1 MVAPRDTALTVT
13 WNAAPDEAGKPP
25 VSGYEVTHRTG
36 DGGEWLEGLIV
47 DSRTDTSAMLTG
59 LTNEQL
65 YQVRVRT
72 LNDEG
77 ASEWSMTASV
87 APTAGPEVVGVIPDQ
102 NLIVGGSA
110 VGVDVANAFTRPAQG
125 TLSYAAASSND
136 AVATVSVSD
145 SIATVRGVGA
155 GRATITVTAG
165 DLYGNTVQTSFS
177 AVVTPPAPPPP
188 PPPPPGPIGP
198 FRPPPPRPPPPPP
211 PGPNQAPTFDE
222 GPSATRSVAENTAP
236 NQNIQHPVRATDAD
250 RHRMT
255 YRLSGDDAGSF
266 AIIASN
272 GQLRTRA
279 GETYD
284 YEVKNRY
291 SVTVEA
297 DDHNGGAATIGVTIH
312 VADVDEPPE
321 APDRPEVQP
330 ASSTSLTVT
339 WTEPSNTGPDIED
352 YDVQYRKSGSFLPWP
367 RDGDGTTAT
376 ITDLEV
382 NTRYEVQVRATNDE
396 GTGEWSSSGFGATS
410 ANLPPVFDEGGSATR
425 QVAENTTGTSN
436 IGTPLRAT
444 DPENTTLTYGLTGG
458 DTDQF
463 SIVPGIGQL
472 RTRTGVDYNYEVKNR
487 YSVRVEAQ
495 DDQGGH
501 ATITVT
507 IDVADDDN
515 ERPDKPDP
523 PTVTAS
529 TLTSLTVGWTE
540 PGNTGPPITD
550 YNVQYREGSSGAFTT
565 VSHDGT
571 GRTTTIANL
580 KSETAHEI
588 QVQATSDEGTSQW
601 SDSGNGTTIANQA
614 PTFSEGSSATRRLAE
629 NTTGT
634 QDVGNPVTATDG
646 DGGTLRYLLGGTDQS
661 SFTLD
666 VDQLQTVAGVTY
678 DYEEKSSYVV
688 IVRVEDG
695 QGGSNTIE
703 VTIDLNDEQ
712 EPPET
717 PSAPGVSP
725 ASSTSLTVTWTEP
738 TNTGPDVDDYDVQYR
753 EGDSGGFTS
762 WTHNGAAL
770 TTTITNLTPGASY
783 EAQVRASND
792 EGASDWSPSGTG
804 STGAN
809 KPPVF
814 TDGSSATRALDE
826 NTTGVQDVGDP
837 VSATDPENT
846 TLTYSLEGTDK
857 DAFAID
863 TRSGQLRTDG
873 DETYDYETKPR
884 YSVNMK
890 ATDGHGRDRS
900 IPVFIDLTD
909 VNEAPTF
916 TSDAA
921 FEVAENGATVGEVA
935 ARDEDSADG
944 ITNYTITGGDD
955 RDLFEIANTD
965 DLHFKDAPDFEG
977 PKDSGRNNTYIVVV
991 TATGGAGGR
1000 ALTVAQTITVTVTDE
1015 NEPPVF
1021 TSDDAFQVDENE
1033 QSVGRVTADDADR
1046 NDGITGYEVTGGADG
1061 SRFEIAGTNQ
1071 LRFKDDPDFER
1082 PADAGGDNENI
1093 VEVTATGGAGTREM
1107 TGTQTITVTVEDVDE
1122 PPGKPDPP
1130 MVSDETESSLTAT
1143 WTEPANTGPDI
1154 DRYNVRYREGDSGIF
1169 TAWTNDSAEP
1179 TATLTNLTPGMSY
1192 QIQVRARNA
1201 EGWSVWSDSGTGS
1214 TSSNQA
1220 LTFNEGSSTTRSV
1233 AENTAAG
1240 QDIGAPVA
1248 AADADG
1254 HRLTYSLS
1262 GDDAGSFVI
1271 DASNGQ
1277 LRTRAGATYDYE
1289 VKNRYSVTVEA
1300 DDRNGGTATIGVA
1313 IHVADVEEPPGRPSA
1328 PRVESASS
1336 TSLTVTWTEPTNTGP
1351 DIEDYDVQYRTG
1363 SGSFLPWPHDGD
1375 GATAT
1380 ITGLEVNTRYEV
1392 QVRAHND
1399 EGESEWSASGFGG
1412 ICSEGGDAPTPVEV
1426 EVTAVPIVVAS
1437 TTDWYFVLYVMHDVD
1452 GATVEAPVLV
1462 KRGEA
1467 GTTALAENVAALP
1480 RERYRIEKYLVAD
1493 PADVD
1498 GDCFDDITELDTEG
1512 MNPVNPADAVEFT
1525 TGALAIPDLETF
1537 EAISFS
1543 EYYLKFV
1550 LLGMHTD
1557 SPRLYFMNTR
1567 TTLIHEE
1574 FLEAIGIELGQEGMI
1589 EGSLVRRGNL
1599 VAADGSPGVYC
1610 YWWSYRQHP
1619 YSFSVVARAHT
1630 LLAASMPLLEDDLA
1644 FYISNDALLH
1654 SQPDLPLYR
1663 ESRIPLV
1670 FDDEFLDET
1679 SFLALNPG
1687 EGYGLLRVMDP
1698 DERPHARDVVIY
1710 EALPNELPRVAGIIS
1725 TVPQTALSHVNLRA
1739 VQDGIPNA
1747 FIRNAL
1753 DDNDVDALIGSHV
1766 HYTVTETDWEL
1777 RAATRAEV
1785 DAHYESSRPA
1795 TTQTPQRDLGF
1806 TTIAALGDIG
1816 FDDWD
1821 AFGVKAANVAVLGT
1835 LGFPEGTVPDGFAI
1849 PFYFYDEFMKH
1860 NGFYTRIETMLA
1872 DEAFQTDFEAQ
1883 ADSLKKLRKAI
1894 EDAETPDWIISAI
1907 ETMNASFSEGINRR
1921 YRSSTNNEDLPGF
1934 NGAGLYDSKSQ
1945 KPSEDE
1951 KDLAKSLKEVYA
1963 SLWNFRAFVERDFHR
1978 IDHMA
1983 AAMGILVH
1991 PSYRDELA
1999 NGVAVSFDPIYG
2011 GDGRYYV
2018 NTQVGEDLVTNPDA
2032 HSVPEEVLLNPPF
2045 LPPYIILGTSNQVPP
2060 GQLLMSR
2067 DQMRQLRRTS

>member
-1 MVAPRDTALTVT
+1 M
-13 WNAAPDEAGKPP
+13 
-25 VSGYEVTHRTG
+25 
-36 DGGEWLEGLIV
+36 
-47 DSRTDTSAMLTG
+47 
-59 LTNEQL
+59 
-65 YQVRVRT
+65 
-72 LNDEG
+72 
-77 ASEWSMTASV
+77 
-87 APTAGPEVVGVIPDQ
+87 
-102 NLIVGGSA
+102 
-110 VGVDVANAFTRPAQG
+110 
-125 TLSYAAASSND
+125 
-136 AVATVSVSD
+136 
-145 SIATVRGVGA
+145 
-155 GRATITVTAG
+155 
-165 DLYGNTVQTSFS
+165 
-177 AVVTPPAPPPP
+177 
-188 PPPPPGPIGP
+188 
-198 FRPPPPRPPPPPP
+198 
-211 PGPNQAPTFDE
+211 
-222 GPSATRSVAENTAP
+222 
-236 NQNIQHPVRATDAD
+236 
-250 RHRMT
+250 
-255 YRLSGDDAGSF
+255 
-266 AIIASN
+266 
-272 GQLRTRA
+272 
-279 GETYD
+279 
-284 YEVKNRY
+284 
-291 SVTVEA
+291 EA
-297 DDHNGGAATIGVTIH
+297 DDRNGGAATIGVAIH
-312 VADVDEPPE
+312 VADVEEPPGRPS
-321 APDRPEVQP
+321 APRVES

-339 WTEPSNTGPDIED
+339 WTEPTNTGPDIED

-367 RDGDGTTAT
+367 RDGDGTAAT

-382 NTRYEVQVRATNDE
+382 NTRYEVQVRAHNDE
-396 GTGEWSSSGFGATS
+396 GTGAWSSSGFGATS

-444 DPENTTLTYGLTGG
+444 DPENTTLTYSLTGG

-463 SIVPGIGQL
+463 SIAPGIGQL

-487 YSVRVEAQ
+487 YSVRVEAE

-529 TLTSLTVGWTE
+529 TLTSLTIGWTE
-540 PGNTGPPITD
+540 PDNPGPAITD

-678 DYEEKSSYVV
+678 DYEEKNSYEV

-770 TTTITNLTPGASY
+770 TTTITNLTPGRRY
-783 EAQVRASND
+783 EAQVKAHND

-814 TDGSSATRALDE
+814 TDGSSAARALDE

-857 DAFAID
+857 DAFTINP
-863 TRSGQLRTDG
+863 RSGQLRTQSDQ
-873 DETYDYETKPR
+873 TYNYEAKPR
-884 YSVNMK
+884 YVASVK

-900 IPVFIDLTD
+900 ILVLINLND
-909 VNEAPTF
+909 VNEPPSF

-921 FEVAENGATVGEVA
+921 FETEENNRSIGRVDAEDVDN
-935 ARDEDSADG
+935 ADR
-944 ITNYTITGGDD
+944 ITGYTLTGGSD
-955 RDLFEIANTD
+955 RDRFEINSGGALT
-965 DLHFKDAPDFEG
+965 FKNDPNFED
-977 PKDSGRNNTYIVVV
+977 PKDNGRNNEYIVVV
-991 TATGGAGGR
+991 TATGGTGGR
-1000 ALTVAQTITVTVTDE
+1000 ALTAEQTITVTVTDV
-1015 NEPPVF
+1015 N
-1021 TSDDAFQVDENE
+1021 
-1033 QSVGRVTADDADR
+1033 
-1046 NDGITGYEVTGGADG
+1046 
-1061 SRFEIAGTNQ
+1061 
-1071 LRFKDDPDFER
+1071 
-1082 PADAGGDNENI
+1082 
-1093 VEVTATGGAGTREM
+1093 
-1107 TGTQTITVTVEDVDE
+1107 E

-1130 MVSDETESSLTAT
+1130 TVSNETDNSLTVT
-1143 WTEPANTGPDI
+1143 WTEPANTGPAITDYDVQYRTGSGSFLPWTHDGDGATSTI
-1154 DRYNVRYREGDSGIF
+1154 TGLDVNTRYEV
-1169 TAWTNDSAEP
+1169 
-1179 TATLTNLTPGMSY
+1179 
-1192 QIQVRARNA
+1192 QVRATND
-1201 EGWSVWSDSGTGS
+1201 EGTGEWSSSGSGATS
-1214 TSSNQA
+1214 TNQPPVFDESA
-1220 LTFNEGSSTTRSV
+1220 PTRSL
-1233 AENTAAG
+1233 AENTPAG
-1240 QDIGAPVA
+1240 QDIGDPVRA
-1248 AADADG
+1248 TDPEG
-1254 HRLTYSLS
+1254 RSVSYRLAS
-1262 GDDAGSFVI
+1262 GDDAGSFAVV
-1271 DASNGQ
+1271 SSSGQ
-1277 LRTRAGATYDYE
+1277 LRARAGATYDYE
-1289 VKNRYSVTVEA
+1289 VRNRYSVTVEA

-1313 IHVADVEEPPGRPSA
+1313 IHVDDVEEPPGRPSA
-1328 PRVESASS
+1328 PRVEAASS
-1336 TSLTVTWTEPTNTGP
+1336 TSLTVTWTEPANTGP
-1351 DIEDYDVQYRTG
+1351 EVDGYDVQYRTG
-1363 SGSFLPWPHDGD
+1363 SGSFLPWTHDGD

-1380 ITGLEVNTRYEV
+1380 ITGLDVNTRYEV
-1392 QVRAHND
+1392 QVRATND

-1426 EVTAVPIVVAS
+1426 EVTAVPIVVES
-1437 TTDWYFVLYVMHDVD
+1437 TSDEYFVLYVMHDVD
-1452 GATVEAPVLV
+1452 GAPVELPVLV

-1467 GTTALAENVAALP
+1467 GTTTLAENVAALP
-1480 RERYRIEKYLVAD
+1480 VERYRVEKYLVND

-1498 GDCFDDITELDTEG
+1498 GDCIDDLTELDSVG

-1589 EGSLVRRGNL
+1589 EGSLMRRGNL
-1599 VAADGSPGVYC
+1599 VAPDGSPGVYC
-1610 YWWSYRQHP
+1610 YWWRHRQHP

-1644 FYISNDALLH
+1644 FYISNDALVH
-1654 SQPDLPLYR
+1654 SQSDLPLYR
-1663 ESRIPLV
+1663 ESRINLV

-1698 DERPHARDVVIY
+1698 DERPHPRDIVIY

-1747 FIRNAL
+1747 FIRGAL
-1753 DDNDVDALIGSHV
+1753 DKNDVDALIGSHV
-1766 HYTVTETDWEL
+1766 HYTVTGDGYSI

-1795 TTQTPQRDLGF
+1795 TTQTPQRDLGV

-1860 NGFYTRIETMLA
+1860 NGFYTRIEAMLA

-2067 DQMRQLRRTS
+2067 DQMRQLREHLEVIHEEFEELYDPAAGEPFAMEIEFKITSEDILAIKQARPWVFGAQVDE